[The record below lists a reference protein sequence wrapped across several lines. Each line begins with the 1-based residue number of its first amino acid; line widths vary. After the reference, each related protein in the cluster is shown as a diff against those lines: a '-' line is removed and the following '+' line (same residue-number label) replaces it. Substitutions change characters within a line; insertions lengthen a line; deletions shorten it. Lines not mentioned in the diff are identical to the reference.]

1 MALIG
6 RVFVILFALFVAL
19 FAAGIALSIGILGP
33 QWHVMSGDVGERVLF
48 WGVAMFTSGVTATVA
63 MLPLVIAIIVAEAFS
78 IRSLLSRAGAGAAIV
93 LGAYVAAGLGA
104 PPVEESIDRARPPVS
119 REMELAAVAGLVF
132 GMTYWLIAGR
142 SAGRWR
148 ASL

>member
-6 RVFVILFALFVAL
+6 RVVVILFALFVAM

-33 QWHVMSGDVGERVLF
+33 QWHAMSGDVSERVVF

-63 MLPLVIAIIVAEAFS
+63 MLPLVIAIVLAEAFS
-78 IRSLLSRAGAGAAIV
+78 IRSLLIYAVAGAVIV
-93 LGAYVAAGLGA
+93 LGAYMAAGLGA
-104 PPVEESIDRARPPVS
+104 PPVEESIDHAPPAVS

>member
-6 RVFVILFALFVAL
+6 RVVVILFALFVAL
-19 FAAGIALSIGILGP
+19 FAAGIALSVGILGP
-33 QWHVMSGDVGERVLF
+33 QWHAMSGDVGERVMF

-63 MLPLVIAIIVAEAFS
+63 LTPLIIAIIIAEAFS
-78 IRSLLSRAGAGAAIV
+78 IRSLLIHAVAGAVIV
-93 LGAYVAAGLGA
+93 LGAYMAAGLGA
-104 PPVEESIDRARPPVS
+104 PPIEESIDHPPLPVS
-119 REMELAAVAGLVF
+119 RDMELAAVAGLVF